1 MGPVI
6 FRIKFIIA
14 AINDTILRRRCAI
27 IDSIMT
33 EAKKNPFINN
43 KKEDYLQ
50 THEKSQR
57 DAIKNK

>member
-1 MGPVI
+1 
-6 FRIKFIIA
+6 
-14 AINDTILRRRCAI
+14 
-27 IDSIMT
+27 MT

-57 DAIKNK
+57 GAIRKTNEGNRDRNV